1 LRRLVALDRCLS
13 QPSGAVLLCAPAG
26 SGRRCLSRLLAHA
39 HGLRWWCP
47 RVGMSFGFS
56 HARAALKDVLRFA
69 GLDGVPVLLY
79 LDECHF
85 ADDPGGTNCG
95 QT

>member
-1 LRRLVALDRCLS
+1 
-13 QPSGAVLLCAPAG
+13 
-26 SGRRCLSRLLAHA
+26 
-39 HGLRWWCP
+39 
-47 RVGMSFGFS
+47 MSFGFS